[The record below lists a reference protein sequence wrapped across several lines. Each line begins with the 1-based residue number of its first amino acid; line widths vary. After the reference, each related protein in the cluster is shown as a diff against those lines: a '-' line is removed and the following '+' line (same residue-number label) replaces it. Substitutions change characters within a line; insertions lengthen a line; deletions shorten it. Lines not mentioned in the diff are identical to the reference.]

1 LPPRLPPPE
10 YPGHFEVR
18 KVSKNGGIRW
28 RKGWVNISHS
38 LLAEY
43 VGLEE
48 VDNDL
53 WDVYFGTLKLG
64 RFNERTLRIED
75 HLGRTQRRG
84 KLSPMSP
91 D

>member
-1 LPPRLPPPE
+1 MPRHVPAID
-10 YPGHFEVR
+10 YPAHYEVR
-18 KVSKNGGIRW
+18 LVSRNGGIRW
-28 RKGWVNISHS
+28 NCEWVNVTQT
-38 LLAEY
+38 LGGEY

-53 WDVYFGTLKLG
+53 WDVYFGPLKLG

-84 KLSPMSP
+84 KVSPMSP